1 MDLNRAINL
10 SIENV
15 KKEGITDIFERPFE
29 LDLLNDKGFVK
40 KVDNS
45 VLSCI
50 NSNSLSG
57 LKIHH
62 IDYVLLP
69 KTSAFSFRKCALMQP
84 LDTLKY
90 NALVITIADIIEKAR
105 IPLAKHRVFSYRLH
119 PSNGYLFNKKY
130 SITTFRETAS
140 KKAKRSSVKFIISCD
155 IANFYDHLNLHRLEN
170 ILYSIGCDGNRVRLI
185 RDLLLTWSGRDS
197 YGLPVGSNGSRILAE
212 ASLIDIDNFLISHNI
227 DFIRFVDD
235 YRMFAPDA
243 KTANYWLTLLIE
255 RLQQEGLSINTSKT
269 KIEESR
275 IFTKSSHFDKDND
288 SINSAPL
295 SITPPE
301 KPDVLIKM
309 SNDRLTSVVQRSVIR
324 AGYGGTV
331 PTKFRELSEREVRNL
346 STENLEAILKS
357 LKSTE
362 LICPEDFIK
371 ALRTCIAQ
379 KQHNLLI
386 EFIPILEKYLQLTPY
401 FVDILIKFSSQL
413 SSASIQRIKDY
424 FYAEINKSDYTP
436 EYLMLAHI
444 RLLGEKN
451 YSDSNLLMQY
461 FRNLK
466 RNSGVYIGRVILDS
480 LYNHLVPIIDRD
492 KAIEVRKI
500 FERADNWEKRAIIR
514 IVKNVLPDDEKRP
527 WLKNVKYI
535 ETDELFLQE
544 LLLAEGQKRKRS
556 N

>member
-1 MDLNRAINL
+1 MDLNRSIKL
-10 SIENV
+10 SIDNV

-29 LDLLNDKGFVK
+29 LDLLNN
-40 KVDNS
+40 KVFAEK
-45 VLSCI
+45 VEKTIFTCI

-90 NALVITIADIIEKAR
+90 NALAISLADVIEKSR
-105 IPLAKHRVFSYRLH
+105 IPLGKHRVFSYRFH
-119 PSNGYLFNKKY
+119 PSNGYLFNKKH
-130 SITTFRETAS
+130 SITSFRDCAS
-140 KKAKRSSVKFIISCD
+140 KKAKKSKVKFIISCD

-170 ILYSIGCDGNRVRLI
+170 ILYSIGCDKSRVKI
-185 RDLLLTWSGRDS
+185 IIELLFTWSGRDS

-212 ASLIDIDNFLISHNI
+212 ASLIDIDNFLLSHDV

-255 RLQQEGLSINTSKT
+255 RLQQEGLTINTSKT

-275 IFTKSSHFDKDND
+275 SYSK
-288 SINSAPL
+288 
-295 SITPPE
+295 SITIDKSKESVNNVIPSE
-301 KPDVLIKM
+301 TISPDES
-309 SNDRLTSVVQRSVIR
+309 SNNKHGLANERLTSAVKRSSIK

-331 PTKFRELSEREVRNL
+331 PTKFRLLSEREIHNL
-346 STENLEAILKS
+346 STEDLDAVIKK

-362 LICPEDFIK
+362 LVNPENIIK
-371 ALRTCIAQ
+371 ALRICVAQ
-379 KQHNLLI
+379 GYYDKLV
-386 EFIPILEKYLQLTPY
+386 EFIPVLEKYLQLTPY
-401 FVDILIKFSSQL
+401 FVDILIKFSSEL
-413 SSASIQRIKDY
+413 SALSIQKIKDHY
-424 FYAEINKSDYTP
+424 YAEINKSEYTP

-444 RLLGEKN
+444 RLLGESN
-451 YSDSNLLMQY
+451 YSDGNLLMRY

-480 LYNHLVPIIDRD
+480 LYNLLIPIVDRD

-500 FERADNWEKRAIIR
+500 FERADLWEKRAIIR
-514 IVKNVLPDDEKRP
+514 IVKKVVPDEEKRP
-527 WLKNVKYI
+527 WLKNIKNV
-535 ETDELFLQE
+535 ETDEMFIQE
-544 LLLAEGQKRKRS
+544 LLVSDEQKKRK
-556 N
+556 